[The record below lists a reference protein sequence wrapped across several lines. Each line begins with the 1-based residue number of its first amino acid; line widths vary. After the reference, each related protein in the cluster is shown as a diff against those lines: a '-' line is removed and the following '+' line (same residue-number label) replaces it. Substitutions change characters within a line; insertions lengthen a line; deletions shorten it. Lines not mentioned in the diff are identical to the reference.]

1 MKKIITITALI
12 FVFLPGQAQIENL
25 ANTTIGLGTG
35 ISLLNG
41 KSYDYSLD
49 PGSNNLVVQKLYPV
63 TFVISSIITIKFHD
77 LSTQL
82 QGKDGKRARYFVR
95 TGDWQTDKSGV
106 VVTENTQALLKPAR
120 WTERLAFNIG
130 LNLAEISSENI
141 SFNKQIDGGIGL
153 GYFVSPSIQV
163 AGFFEV
169 VRTRQMREYIINQYG
184 GKPIPKGN
192 EFYNALDPSDNNL
205 FFNKTFTGFSIKVVI
220 AINPKKNSTY

>member
-1 MKKIITITALI
+1 M
-12 FVFLPGQAQIENL
+12 
-25 ANTTIGLGTG
+25 
-35 ISLLNG
+35 
-41 KSYDYSLD
+41 
-49 PGSNNLVVQKLYPV
+49 
-63 TFVISSIITIKFHD
+63 
-77 LSTQL
+77 
-82 QGKDGKRARYFVR
+82 
-95 TGDWQTDKSGV
+95 
-106 VVTENTQALLKPAR
+106 TENTQALLKPVR